1 MFSLISRHYKLYY
14 SLYRIN
20 ITHIIDY
27 TNSHRVVYLVKCS
40 SYLTN
45 RECKN
50 TIFFATRISIHN
62 AACSLKILN
71 ISKVNIQSSN
81 NTIHIKIVSIFFVNN
96 DYIF

>member
-20 ITHIIDY
+20 IIHIIDCTY
-27 TNSHRVVYLVKCS
+27 SHRVVYLVKCS
-40 SYLTN
+40 SYLN
-45 RECKN
+45 HECKN
-50 TIFFATRISIHN
+50 TIFFATCISIHN

-71 ISKVNIQSSN
+71 ISIVNIQSST
-81 NTIHIKIVSIFFVNN
+81 NTLHIKIISISFVNN